1 MLFLLQ
7 LDVSVS
13 LLPIGRSI
21 LLLVI
26 VLLLVLVVKGIGA
39 TFACFVFVDCYGDL
53 GSISMLTI
61 RIGYGSRLLFLIIV
75 LVLL

>member
-7 LDVSVS
+7 LDICVS
-13 LLPIGRSI
+13 LLPVSRTV

-26 VLLLVLVVKGIGA
+26 VLLLVLVVKGSGA
-39 TFACFVFVDCYGDL
+39 TFACFVFVDCNGDFRI
-53 GSISMLTI
+53 ISVLPI
-61 RIGYGSRLLFLIIV
+61 RIGYGSGLLFLILV